1 MLRKHKKSPIEVS
14 KYKCARLISD
24 HNNKSLISTFL
35 SFKNPSLGAH
45 LQRNAWHEEQNNKRA
60 YYLVKEGNKIVL
72 YFSLQCGILIKSH
85 EKILRGIGHKET
97 DDGIA
102 YFIDNDI
109 IDVTKTVPAIELSHF
124 CVNAAYRNKKS
135 EWTINNGPFKY
146 KVGQYCFYQ
155 YIAPLVIDIADK
167 VGVEI
172 IYLFCADVGDNKLF
186 EYYSSLNF
194 KIMDDMACIRSE
206 YENYLLCMTQ
216 KISDLRIFTEHFND
230 EKKANAI
237 LAYLKSH
244 KNITT
249 GKLKEIFEINDV
261 PVLLDKLVSQGFI
274 EEDPTHKRSYKL
286 KQK

>member
-1 MLRKHKKSPIEVS
+1 MLRKHKKAKIEIS
-14 KYKCARLISD
+14 KYNCARLISD
-24 HNNKSLISTFL
+24 HNNKSLISAF
-35 SFKNPSLGAH
+35 SSAKNPSLAAH
-45 LQRNAWHEEQNNKRA
+45 LQRRAWHEEQNNKRA
-60 YYLVKEGNKIVL
+60 YFLVKEGNKIVL

-85 EKILRGIGHKET
+85 EKILRGIGHKKTE
-97 DDGIA
+97 DGID

-109 IDVTKTVPAIELSHF
+109 IDVTKTVPAIELAHF
-124 CVNAAYRNKKS
+124 CVNDAYRNKKS
-135 EWTINNGPFKY
+135 EWTIYNGPFEY

-172 IYLFCADVGDNKLF
+172 IYLFCADAGDNKLF

-206 YENYLLCMTQ
+206 YENHLLCMIQ
-216 KISDLRIFTEHFND
+216 KISDLRNSTERFKD

-237 LAYLKSH
+237 LAYLKAH

-261 PVLLDKLVSQGFI
+261 LALLDKLVCQGFI

-286 KQK
+286 KSK